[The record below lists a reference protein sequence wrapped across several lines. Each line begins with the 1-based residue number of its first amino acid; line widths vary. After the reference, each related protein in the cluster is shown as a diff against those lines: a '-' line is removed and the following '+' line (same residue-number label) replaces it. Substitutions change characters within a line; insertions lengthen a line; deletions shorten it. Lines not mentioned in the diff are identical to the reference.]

1 MKKKVAAYQTV
12 KEGDSVWLGLYCNPY
27 FVRLL
32 QMVSG
37 GTTVVVN
44 QSRFGRQV
52 SDLVLARQVKIPH
65 LSP

>member
-1 MKKKVAAYQTV
+1 MRRVAAYQTV
-12 KEGDSVWLGLYCNPY
+12 KEGDSVSLDLYCNRY

-32 QMVSG
+32 QMESG

-52 SDLVLARQVKIPH
+52 SDLVLARQVKIPR